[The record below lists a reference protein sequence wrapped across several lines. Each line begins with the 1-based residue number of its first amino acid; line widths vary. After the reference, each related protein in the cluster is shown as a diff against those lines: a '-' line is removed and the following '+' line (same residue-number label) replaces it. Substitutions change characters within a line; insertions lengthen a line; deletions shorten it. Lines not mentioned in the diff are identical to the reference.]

1 MRNRYDAFLYRVL
14 ESVMASGNAVQI
26 PSVLLKLADHF
37 ARRKHTFSLCL
48 SINVVYSTQ
57 LIGKMQIPIKLLAAV
72 LVLGMAFAGG
82 YRYAAALY
90 EKDAAE
96 LREAEAVA
104 RADMGR
110 KQYAKMVDAMD
121 ALAGLRAEL
130 SRARADAERVRR
142 AAEVRERRQS
152 APACSAE
159 RAAVSACEGLLRES
173 VGLLAEGRGLLQE
186 TAGVHDAVTAN
197 FGHN

>member
-1 MRNRYDAFLYRVL
+1 MTYLKIAGALL
-14 ESVMASGNAVQI
+14 A
-26 PSVLLKLADHF
+26 VLL
-37 ARRKHTFSLCL
+37 
-48 SINVVYSTQ
+48 
-57 LIGKMQIPIKLLAAV
+57 
-72 LVLGMAFAGG
+72 AFGGG

-110 KQYAKMVDAMD
+110 KQYAKMVEALD
-121 ALAGLRAEL
+121 ALAGLRGEL
-130 SRARADAERVRR
+130 ADARADAERVRR
-142 AAEVRERRQS
+142 AAEVRERRES
-152 APACSAE
+152 ASACGAE

-186 TAGVHDAVTAN
+186 TAGVHDAAIGVR
-197 FGHN
+197 